1 LDDERLRTVAFDC
14 FRYFLGAG
22 FRRGRDVVDHDV
34 RSLLGESDCGGS
46 TDALYRTSILENKYE
61 AIVRTRAEPVTIATF
76 PESEDMM

>member
-1 LDDERLRTVAFDC
+1 MTFGC
-14 FRYFLGAG
+14 FGYFLSTG
-22 FRRGRDVVDHDV
+22 FGRGRDVVDHDV
-34 RSLLGESDCGGS
+34 GSLLGESNCGGS